1 LGRRHGVPPKIGF
14 ENLHHSAFAL
24 LRRDKPRNLQTK
36 FMSNIPTDL
45 KYTKS
50 HEWVRVSG
58 DTATVGI
65 TDHAQHELTDIVFVE
80 LPDVGKQIKSGDTCA
95 VVESVKTASDIYSP
109 VSGGILEANRLVVD
123 DPALVNSDPYDS
135 GWFFKIKLSNPA
147 ELNALLASEQYKAQ
161 IGG

>member
-1 LGRRHGVPPKIGF
+1 MSKIP
-14 ENLHHSAFAL
+14 S
-24 LRRDKPRNLQTK
+24 
-36 FMSNIPTDL
+36 DL

-58 DTATVGI
+58 DTAMVGI

-80 LPDVGKQIKSGDTCA
+80 LPDVGRKVKAGEACA

-109 VSGGILEANRLVVD
+109 VSGGILEANQLAVA
-123 DPALVNSDPYDS
+123 DPALVNSEPFAS
-135 GWFFKIKLSNPA
+135 GWFYKIKLSNPT
-147 ELNALLASEQYKAQ
+147 ELNALLSPEQYQAQ

>member
-1 LGRRHGVPPKIGF
+1 
-14 ENLHHSAFAL
+14 
-24 LRRDKPRNLQTK
+24 
-36 FMSNIPTDL
+36 MSNIPSDL
-45 KYTKS
+45 KYAKS

-65 TDHAQHELTDIVFVE
+65 SDHAQSELTDVVFVE
-80 LPDVGKQIKSGDTCA
+80 LPEAGRKVKAGEACA

-109 VSGGILEANRLVVD
+109 VSGEIVALNQPVTD
-123 DPALVNSDPYDS
+123 NPALVNTDPYAG

-147 ELNALLASEQYKAQ
+147 ELNALLSPEDYKKQ